1 MKYKN
6 SILTIGSIALDTI
19 YTKDQYRENILGGSV
34 SYFSIA
40 ASYFR
45 KVNVLGVVGDDFPQE
60 YWNLYNEFQINT
72 ENVEI
77 KKGSTFR
84 WGGKYSDDY
93 NERETLFTELGV
105 FKNYSPIIPDSL
117 YNSKFIFL
125 GNIHPDMQMSV
136 IKKTT
141 DRQIII
147 LDTMNLWIDISL
159 ESLKQ
164 VISKVN
170 MFLLNDEEAFLLT
183 KKSKIEEAAEILMD
197 MGPEVIIIKKGSF
210 GSYLYDKKNNIKV
223 HIPAFPISN
232 VVDTTGAGDSFAG
245 GFVGNIEKKSIID
258 AVIAGSAIASFTVS
272 KFGVN
277 GLINITEEEINSRI
291 NHIKMLIKD

>member
-1 MKYKN
+1 MKHKN

-19 YTKDQYRENILGGSV
+19 YTKDQHRENILGGSV

-105 FKNYSPIIPDSL
+105 FENYSPIIPDSL

-141 DRQIII
+141 GQQIII

-197 MGPEVIIIKKGSF
+197 MGPEVIIIKKGSL

-277 GLINITEEEINSRI
+277 GLINITEEEMNSRI
-291 NHIKMLIKD
+291 NHIKMLVKD